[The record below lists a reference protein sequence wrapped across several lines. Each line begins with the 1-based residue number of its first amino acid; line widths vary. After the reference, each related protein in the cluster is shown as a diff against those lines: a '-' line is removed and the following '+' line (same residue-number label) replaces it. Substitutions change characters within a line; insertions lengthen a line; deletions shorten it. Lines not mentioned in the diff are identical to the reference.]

1 MISESLEIQSDENY
15 VLVFSDPILK
25 ERDTSIFTINE
36 WKYLIEISLY
46 FESAVRLANRLSDSE
61 YICDNKNKQFID
73 AAYFFYYCDYC
84 HYETPKELQWIYLK
98 CINFRVQDQL
108 VSNKLRDWLH
118 DNNQKIDEYL
128 AIIKQYGIKVE
139 QYRLN
144 EELLGFNFNCSTD

>member
-1 MISESLEIQSDENY
+1 MISESLEIKPDEKY
-15 VLVFSDPILK
+15 VLVFSDRI
-25 ERDTSIFTINE
+25 RDTSIFTISE

-61 YICDNKNKQFID
+61 YSSYNNKDKEFID

-98 CINFRVQDQL
+98 CIDFRIQDQL
-108 VSNKLRDWLH
+108 FSNKLRDWLH

-139 QYRLN
+139 QYRLD
-144 EELLGFNFNCSTD
+144 EELSRFNFF